1 MTDQSHA
8 LQAWHDSAVISPAAL
23 DEALQTQRQNA
34 PASDSNNLGVKLL
47 RLDQEEGEF
56 VYGQDN
62 IPPAK
67 DSLFA
72 VNPYSFMIGWVA
84 WERRKKTGEI
94 MGPLGQQPAEPNDG
108 KKYEKQ
114 IAFELTC
121 VEETDDLDERLK
133 VSSSSKG
140 AHKAWDSLLKAIQQ
154 RPNAD
159 YCSPVVRLSVRS
171 YVMSDYNKTIYEP
184 VFTVVDWLHPETG
197 QRLAADADI
206 PFPDLKK
213 EEAPAVPEKE
223 QAADAPVIQ
232 RARRR
237 TRNVG

>member
-1 MTDQSHA
+1 
-8 LQAWHDSAVISPAAL
+8 
-23 DEALQTQRQNA
+23 
-34 PASDSNNLGVKLL
+34 
-47 RLDQEEGEF
+47 
-56 VYGQDN
+56 
-62 IPPAK
+62 
-67 DSLFA
+67 
-72 VNPYSFMIGWVA
+72 
-84 WERRKKTGEI
+84 